1 MSELTLFQSG
11 NTLPAHLRRGALS
24 DLTKSLMGG
33 GSSKRIS
40 IDNNVFT
47 MLVGGKSVAVNEDR
61 SMNIIVVRASDNNAR
76 TFYGTQYE
84 KGVKGRPICWSDD
97 STKPHEKVKTPQH
110 KSCTGCPQDIKGSG
124 QGDSKACRYS
134 RRLAVLL
141 ASDIQGDIYAMNINA
156 SSLFAQG
163 EGRKMGLQQYARFL
177 GGHGI
182 EVNAVVTEMRFDTSA
197 NMKLVFSAVRPLE
210 EHEWEMVKA
219 RMDEPAAIEAVT
231 MTIAD
236 IDGTPETPAAKTMD
250 PALGFLNERAPV
262 EQPVVFQPKPAAPAA
277 KAPAEFKVEKPKAKA
292 VEAEVIEEPVVREA
306 KAPAPANVKSIL
318 SDWGDDADD

>member
-11 NTLPAHLRRGALS
+11 NALPAHLRRGALS

-33 GSSKRIS
+33 GSNKRIS

-47 MLVGGKSVAVNEDR
+47 MMVGGKSVAVNEDR
-61 SMNIIVVRASDNNAR
+61 AMNIIVVRAAEQNNR
-76 TFYGTQYE
+76 TFYGGQYE
-84 KGVKGRPICWSDD
+84 KGVKSRPICWSDD
-97 STKPHEKVKTPQH
+97 STAPHPNVKAPQH

-134 RRLAVLL
+134 RRLAVML
-141 ASDIQGDIYAMNINA
+141 ASDIQGDIYSMQINA

-210 EHEWEMVKA
+210 EAEWEMVKA

-231 MTIAD
+231 MTIAE
-236 IDGTPETPAAKTMD
+236 IDGTPETSAPAAS
-250 PALGFLNERAPV
+250 APV
-262 EQPVVFQPKPAAPAA
+262 EQPVFVQPKAAAPA
-277 KAPAEFKVEKPKAKA
+277 KAEFKVEKPKKA
-292 VEAEVIEEPVVREA
+292 EPVAEVIEEPVVREA
-306 KAPAPANVKSIL
+306 KAPAPMSVKSIL

>member
-1 MSELTLFQSG
+1 MSDLTLFQSG
-11 NTLPAHLRRGALS
+11 NALPAHLRRGALS

-33 GSSKRIS
+33 GTSKRIS

-47 MLVGGKSVAVNEDR
+47 MMVGGKSVAVNEDR
-61 SMNIIVVRASDNNAR
+61 AMNIIIVRAAEQNNR
-76 TFYGTQYE
+76 TFYGGQYE
-84 KGVKGRPICWSDD
+84 KGVKSRPICWSDD
-97 STKPHEKVKTPQH
+97 SVTPSDKSKSPQNKT
-110 KSCTGCPQDIKGSG
+110 CAGCPQDIKGSG

-141 ASDIQGDIYAMNINA
+141 ASDIQGDIYSMQINA

-210 EHEWEMVKA
+210 EHEWEMVKV
-219 RMDEPAAIEAVT
+219 RMDEPSAIDAVT

-236 IDGTPETPAAKTMD
+236 IDNTPEEPAEKPM
-250 PALGFLNERAPV
+250 FV
-262 EQPVVFQPKPAAPAA
+262 QPKAAAPAP
-277 KAPAEFKVEKPKAKA
+277 APAPAAANGFKVEKSKSKPKAEE
-292 VEAEVIEEPVVREA
+292 VETVDEPVVRESA
-306 KAPAPANVKSIL
+306 KTQAAAIPNVKSIL

>member
-40 IDNNVFT
+40 IENNVFT
-47 MLVGGKSVAVNEDR
+47 MMVGGKSVAVNEDR
-61 SMNIIVVRASDNNAR
+61 SMNIIVVRAAEQNNR
-76 TFYGTQYE
+76 TFYGGQYE
-84 KGVKGRPICWSDD
+84 KGVKSRPICWSDD
-97 STKPHEKVKTPQH
+97 NTTPHPNAKAPQH

-134 RRLAVLL
+134 RRLAVML
-141 ASDIQGDIYAMNINA
+141 ASDIQGDIYSMQINA

-197 NMKLVFSAVRPLE
+197 SMKLVFSAVRPLE

-236 IDGTPETPAAKTMD
+236 IDGTPETPAAA
-250 PALGFLNERAPV
+250 PA

-292 VEAEVIEEPVVREA
+292 VEVEVIEEPVVREA